1 MSVSMEKGCM
11 LCHRAEDDPVRCAN
25 RVEHRGIVVH
35 GFCLLFANDLY
46 KKGVKVSKWTGFR
59 TTDIHRTIEQAA
71 QKHCFICGKSGASIT
86 CQELGCNRSF
96 HLPCSVEGECITQF
110 FHPYRAFCWE
120 HRPQQAVQADPGDT
134 SSCLICLDLV
144 RDRQSY
150 RTLVCPVCKHAWF
163 HRDCIQGQAMSDG
176 FMRFQCPLC
185 RDKVLFR
192 QEMHTMGI
200 RIPRSLQRHLRAQ
213 GPQLPQPSGTRGLL
227 QLSCPGG
234 QQPLQPPGA
243 PEAAGTQPL
252 AASGP
257 KSIRPAQRTQDL
269 MCATT
274 TKCWP

>member
-1 MSVSMEKGCM
+1 CM

-200 RIPRSLQRHLRAQ
+200 RIPRRLPSLDHQAFSELSARHSHCNASECL
-213 GPQLPQPSGTRGLL
+213 
-227 QLSCPGG
+227 CPGG
-234 QQPLQPPGA
+234 REQLEEEGPWQLLLCSSC
-243 PEAAGTQPL
+243 AAEGTHRFCSNL
-252 AASGP
+252 RNS
-257 KSIRPAQRTQDL
+257 
-269 MCATT
+269 TT
-274 TKCWP
+274 SWECNSC